1 MEHLQQIEDSIM
13 LFLQSIR
20 NPVLSAILVPIT
32 KSGNHGYIMI
42 ALILL
47 AIICLF
53 TLLTTE
59 PGEENERGGAL
70 L

>member
-1 MEHLQQIEDSIM
+1 
-13 LFLQSIR
+13 
-20 NPVLSAILVPIT
+20 
-32 KSGNHGYIMI
+32 MI

-59 PGEENERGGAL
+59 SGEENERGGAL

>member
-1 MEHLQQIEDSIM
+1 
-13 LFLQSIR
+13 
-20 NPVLSAILVPIT
+20 
-32 KSGNHGYIMI
+32 MI

-53 TLLTTE
+53 TLLTKGME
-59 PGEENERGGAL
+59 EEENPRGGAL